1 MRNQKKKE
9 LGFIK
14 DKKELNSIIETIL
27 ETETIIK
34 IIEDNYYRKQMER
47 ADNADVDI
55 NHLENIFTNETYY
68 LAMKIV
74 PLIERKILYLSYI
87 ENVKLNDICR
97 KLKLQKKE
105 VIFLRDKG
113 IKHFKY
119 NLNTLYKID
128 KCKKGG
134 NM

>member
-105 VIFLRDKG
+105 VIFLRAKG
-113 IKHFKY
+113 LKHFKY

>member
-14 DKKELNSIIETIL
+14 DKKELNSIIVTIL